1 MSQDV
6 YCVARTDD
14 QAQEIIE
21 KIQKMGIGPD
31 SFTVVAKPEEV
42 DRTAYRASE
51 EARNAA
57 NGAVGGTIIGLLF
70 GGAVLSTMGFAG
82 IPGLFEAILLL
93 ACAALGG
100 AMFGAIAGS
109 TGLFAKKRIPTPL
122 ERHFEEEISEGG
134 VLLSIQVGSV
144 AERDRLIGTM
154 NALGVADVHYAGEQ
168 AA

>member
-31 SFTVVAKPEEV
+31 SFKVVAKPEEV

-100 AMFGAIAGS
+100 GGDQSRRSIALHPGPQRCRARS
-109 TGLFAKKRIPTPL
+109 LD
-122 ERHFEEEISEGG
+122 
-134 VLLSIQVGSV
+134 
-144 AERDRLIGTM
+144 RDHECIGRSRRS
-154 NALGVADVHYAGEQ
+154 LCR
-168 AA
+168 